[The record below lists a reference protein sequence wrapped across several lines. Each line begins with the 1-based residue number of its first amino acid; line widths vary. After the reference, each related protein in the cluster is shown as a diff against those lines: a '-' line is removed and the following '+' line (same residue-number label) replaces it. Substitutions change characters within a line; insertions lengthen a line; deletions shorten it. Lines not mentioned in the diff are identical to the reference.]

1 MSMRGECEKCG
12 RTYPVAVPDGLVVQ
26 LLHLAQLALL
36 LKGHRPT
43 KDRSEDT

>member
-1 MSMRGECEKCG
+1 MSMRVGVWKCG
-12 RTYPVAVPDGLVVQ
+12 MTYPVAVPDGLVVQ

-36 LKGHRPT
+36 LKGDRPT